1 MVKMING
8 SGCYTV
14 LESVSI
20 ASALSTAL
28 TIYPCQIRVHVVC
41 FLWVFLCSVIPSVH
55 WYCLLGL
62 LTCKTVSAIT
72 YTVFV
77 DTLNTAQS
85 SPIQNRKKQPFT
97 WRWTTSSISPH
108 HACFLM
114 DIIIGMLVICL
125 VSKPN
130 LFCGYKVSGGRKSP
144 MFISWDIT
152 PETVSNSPIRSRTH
166 HFDRSRDVSDV

>member
-8 SGCYTV
+8 SRCYTA

-28 TIYPCQIRVHVVC
+28 TIYPCQIPVHVVC
-41 FLWVFLCSVIPSVH
+41 FFWVFLCIVFPSVH

-85 SPIQNRKKQPFT
+85 SPVQNRKK
-97 WRWTTSSISPH
+97 TTLYMEVNNFIYISAPRH
-108 HACFLM
+108 FLM
-114 DIIIGMLVICL
+114 DISIGMLVICL

-130 LFCGYKVSGGRKSP
+130 LFCGYKVSSGRKSP

-152 PETVSNSPIRSRTH
+152 PETVSSSPIRSRTH